1 MVSHN
6 QQKSA
11 NPWIGR
17 AIKMKVFLIFSA
29 QKKIRE
35 QKFESAP
42 FSFGKETYGD
52 LTIRERAF

>member
-29 QKKIRE
+29 QNKSGNKNLKAHHFPLGRKHMGI
-35 QKFESAP
+35 
-42 FSFGKETYGD
+42 
-52 LTIRERAF
+52 